1 MCSTP
6 TSTRGSGTARS
17 PDRWRRTR
25 RVVQGKAAKPV
36 AAAGPWREAFG
47 RLIKNKLAV
56 VGLVLVI
63 GLLFCG
69 IFGPFLAP
77 WPYQVQDLAAVQ
89 ANGNRPL
96 PPFSPNHFLGTDQ
109 LGRDLLSR
117 LLDGARISIT
127 VAFVV
132 QAVIICLGVPIGA
145 LAGWFGGRT
154 DNALMRLTDVIYAFP
169 DILFIILLSV
179 AFRDTVLGQ
188 SLDGLLLVFV
198 AIGLVG
204 WVTVARLTRGQ
215 MLALKETEFVE
226 AARAIGVSDRKI
238 VTRHLLPNGMG
249 PIIVAI
255 TLGIPVAI
263 LAEATLA
270 YIGIGVQPP
279 RASWGSLI
287 AEGQKFIRGEPHLV
301 VFPAIAIALALIGF
315 TFLGDGLRDALD
327 PEAQG
332 QAVGGERGRKRVGG
346 RSTDDRR
353 TVLGGHPARPERGG
367 RAGGSRAQGRPPA
380 RGPRP
385 VDPLLHAR
393 RHRPGSRRRQ
403 LRRRLRR
410 DPRAR
415 R

>member
-1 MCSTP
+1 MATN
-6 TSTRGSGTARS
+6 TT
-17 PDRWRRTR
+17 
-25 RVVQGKAAKPV
+25 VVQGKAAKPV

-47 RLIKNKLAV
+47 RLVRNKLAI
-56 VGLVLVI
+56 VGLILVI

-69 IFGPFLAP
+69 IFGPLLAP

-96 PPFSPNHFLGTDQ
+96 PPFSPGHFLGTDQ

-145 LAGWFGGRT
+145 IAGWFGGRT

-327 PEAQG
+327 PKLKGKQ
-332 QAVGGERGRKRVGG
+332 
-346 RSTDDRR
+346 
-353 TVLGGHPARPERGG
+353 
-367 RAGGSRAQGRPPA
+367 
-380 RGPRP
+380 
-385 VDPLLHAR
+385 
-393 RHRPGSRRRQ
+393 
-403 LRRRLRR
+403 
-410 DPRAR
+410 
-415 R
+415 